1 MTPDLN
7 DYSYYS
13 DLLSK
18 LLTDR
23 LTPEEEECLEIW
35 KNESEKN
42 LRLYDKIV
50 SIRYM
55 REMKE
60 RHSEYDAKSAYKI
73 VRKRLRR
80 KLIVMNL
87 RRMAVAVV
95 LLFACVICVR
105 YWLREESTGI
115 TMAKTEIKCGGSR
128 AELILFDGQRIG
140 LDEATR
146 DTMST
151 RGGGQIIAVGKGI
164 RYQKMEEVETIE
176 YNTLRVPQGGEFEL
190 MLADGTVVI
199 LNSDSEVRY
208 PVKFAG
214 SERRIYLSG
223 EAFLEVAEDK
233 KHPFIVTVEDSEI
246 RVLGTSFNVQA
257 YPDEKEVFTT
267 LVTGTVEIVSGGQ
280 NIRLS
285 PGEQGVIDSI
295 GSLSKHDVDTELY
308 TGWKEGK
315 LVFCEQTLETVM
327 KIISRWY
334 NIEVFFENPEAKKIL
349 FTGNVMRYDNFEK
362 ILEMLEITGDTRF
375 RIEGNNVFVTK

>member
-1 MTPDLN
+1 MTSDLN

-23 LTPEEEECLEIW
+23 LTPDEKECLEIW
-35 KNESEKN
+35 KNENEKN
-42 LRLYDKIV
+42 LRLYNKIV
-50 SIRYM
+50 SISYT

-73 VRKRLRR
+73 VRMRFRR
-80 KLIVMNL
+80 KQMVMNL

-95 LLFACVICVR
+95 LLFACVMCVR
-105 YWLREESTGI
+105 YWFREEAKDI
-115 TMAKTEIKCGGSR
+115 TVAKTEIKCGGSR

-140 LDEATR
+140 LDEATK
-146 DTMST
+146 DTIST
-151 RGGGQIIAVGKGI
+151 RGGQIIAVGKGI
-164 RYQKMEEVETIE
+164 RYQEMEEVEAIE
-176 YNTLRVPQGGEFEL
+176 YNTLRVPSGGEFEL
-190 MLADGTVVI
+190 ILADGTVVI

-208 PVKFAG
+208 PVKFVG
-214 SERRIYLSG
+214 NERRIYLSG
-223 EAFLEVAEDK
+223 EAFLEVTEDK
-233 KHPFIVTVEDSEI
+233 RRPFIVTVENSEI
-246 RVLGTSFNVQA
+246 RVLGTSFNVHA

-267 LVTGTVEIVSGGQ
+267 LVTGAVEIVSGGK

-295 GSLSKHDVDTELY
+295 GGLSKHDVDTELY

-315 LVFCEQTLETVM
+315 LIFCEETLESVM

-334 NIEVFFENPEAKKIL
+334 NVEVFFENPESKKIL

-375 RIEGNNVFVTK
+375 RIEGNSVFVTK